1 MLSPAHAAL
10 VDQLVDDL
18 RDAVA
23 THGDRREGSARY
35 S

>member
-1 MLSPAHAAL
+1 MLSPVHADL
-10 VDQLVDDL
+10 VDQLVIDL

-23 THGDRREGSARY
+23 THGDRRQGAARY